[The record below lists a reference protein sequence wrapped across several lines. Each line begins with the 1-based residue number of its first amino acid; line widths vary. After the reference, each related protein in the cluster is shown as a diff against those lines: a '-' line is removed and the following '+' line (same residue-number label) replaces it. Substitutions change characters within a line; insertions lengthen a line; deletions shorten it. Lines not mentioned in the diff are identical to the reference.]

1 MPDISLLVVED
12 DPRMQR
18 LLESQLSTRGF
29 DVHVVGTGEE
39 ALDFVADN
47 EPQVVLLDVSLP
59 GDDGLTICRRLR
71 EWSEV
76 PIILVTAADT
86 PQLKVSAL
94 EQGADDYMTKPFHT
108 GELVARIRAVL
119 RRVNQA
125 RPLDKAIQEI
135 DDLRINSL
143 TREVFRGGD
152 EVKLTRMEFDI
163 LGEFLRNPD
172 KIITHQQLLDN
183 VWGPG
188 YDDVRSVHV
197 HVCNLRRKIEADP
210 TKRRRILTVQGIGY
224 RFRLRED

>member
-1 MPDISLLVVED
+1 MPDVSLLVVED

-18 LLESQLSTRGF
+18 LLQSQLGTRGF
-29 DVHVVGTGEE
+29 EVHVVGSGEE

-47 EPQVVLLDVSLP
+47 EPQCVLLDVSLP
-59 GDDGLTICRRLR
+59 GEDGLTVCKKLR

-86 PQLKVSAL
+86 PQTKVTAL
-94 EQGADDYMTKPFHT
+94 EQGADDYLTKPFHT
-108 GELVARIRAVL
+108 GELVARIKAVL
-119 RRVNQA
+119 RRVNNA
-125 RPLDKAIQEI
+125 RPVEKAVQEI
-135 DDLRINSL
+135 DDLRVNL
-143 TREVFRGGD
+143 VTREVTRNSE
-152 EVKLTRMEFDI
+152 EVKVTRMEFDI
-163 LGEFLRNPD
+163 LALFLRNPD
-172 KIITHQQLLDN
+172 KIITHQQLLDS

-197 HVCNLRRKIEADP
+197 HVCNLRRKIETDP